1 MRQCPLSRVMWDSE
15 LYCTCLLSITESCV
29 AADSQIDA
37 AWHTAASV
45 HFGSGTPR
53 SVSFGTQF
61 LVTQL
66 LKEQKVIPS
75 WALFPPHGFSL
86 RRSGFPTYLCAYYL
100 VTFEKSNQDSNM
112 PCLRF
117 ILAVSN

>member
-1 MRQCPLSRVMWDSE
+1 MWDSK
-15 LYCTCLLSITESCV
+15 LYCTCPLSITESCV

-37 AWHTAASV
+37 AWNTAASA
-45 HFGSGTPR
+45 HFESGTRR
-53 SVSFGTQF
+53 SVSFGMQF

-66 LKEQKVIPS
+66 LKERKVIPS
-75 WALFPPHGFSL
+75 WVLLPPHGLSL
-86 RRSGFPTYLCAYYL
+86 RRPGFPTYLCAYSL

-112 PCLRF
+112 PCLQS